1 MNWQSTV
8 LGLLVAALV
17 TAGAVFYFYEQELR
31 IAEAQAKAEKAEES
45 ARRMTE
51 LEAERV
57 RQGLD
62 DATHDLEPQLEEP
75 KRREAVER
83 LKHEI
88 QRLKS
93 SFKYR
98 QIDVGK

>member
-1 MNWQSTV
+1 MTWQAKG
-8 LGLLVAALV
+8 LGLLIAALV
-17 TAGAVFYFYEQELR
+17 TAGAAFYLYDWERR

-45 ARRMTE
+45 ARRMSE

-57 RQGLD
+57 WLRLD
-62 DATHDLEPQLEEP
+62 EAARDLEPQLAEP

-83 LKHEI
+83 LKQEI

-98 QIDVGK
+98 QLGAGR

>member
-1 MNWQSTV
+1 MNWQAQRV
-8 LGLLVAALV
+8 GWLVAALLA
-17 TAGAVFYFYEQELR
+17 AGALFCLYDQER
-31 IAEAQAKAEKAEES
+31 RVAEAQAKAEKAEES
-45 ARRMTE
+45 ARRMSE

-57 RQGLD
+57 WLRLD
-62 DATHDLEPQLEEP
+62 EAARDLEPQLAEP

-83 LKHEI
+83 LKQEI

-98 QIDVGK
+98 QLGAGR

>member
-1 MNWQSTV
+1 MNWQAQRV
-8 LGLLVAALV
+8 GWLVAALLA
-17 TAGAVFYFYEQELR
+17 AGALFCLHDQER
-31 IAEAQAKAEKAEES
+31 RVAEAQAKAEKAEES

-51 LEAERV
+51 LEAERAWL
-57 RQGLD
+57 RLD
-62 DATHDLEPQLEEP
+62 EAARDLEPQLAEP

-83 LKHEI
+83 LKQEI